1 MRANRSGSAFGH
13 TPNLVGLD
21 GLPPALHPP
30 MTRDQ
35 KRSLFLHTEIVKEL
49 RSRETEVIEIAR
61 RNVSHMRSVN
71 PRAAPLLDEWER
83 ILQGT
88 TDYIA
93 ERVLDSSLRGRDLR
107 QVTPFAGVL
116 TSAQRFN
123 TYRSFRKAWN
133 EQSRV

>member
-1 MRANRSGSAFGH
+1 
-13 TPNLVGLD
+13 
-21 GLPPALHPP
+21 

-35 KRSLFLHTEIVKEL
+35 ERSLFLHAVIVKEL
-49 RSRETEVIEIAR
+49 RSREAEVVEIAR

-71 PRAAPLLDEWER
+71 PRAAPLLDEWKR

-93 ERVLDSSLRGRDLR
+93 ERALDPSLHGRDLR

-116 TSAQRFN
+116 TSAQRFDA
-123 TYRSFRKAWN
+123 YRSFRKAWN
-133 EQSRV
+133 GRVGSEGDLAMGWVLGGQ